1 MVKVNMEY
9 ISIQTVQMAQRLFQI
24 YNILI
29 YTKLCDDKYVLL
41 YWLPT

>member
-9 ISIQTVQMAQRLFQI
+9 IRIQVIQIAQRLFQI

-29 YTKLCDDKYVLL
+29 DTKLCDDKYVLL
-41 YWLPT
+41 